1 MSDTQVL
8 DTATRDDF
16 DRWIELA
23 AEVEYL
29 FGPMCSEPEFRSAL
43 EESIEQGRAWCVK
56 GCNADCGSTLCGG
69 IIVEPEENKIA
80 WLAVA
85 KDCRGL
91 GIGRLLL
98 NAALQALDTSRDI
111 PVQTFAAEHP
121 DGVPARTLYLSAGFS
136 DLAAAEPTPTG
147 VPTVVMVRPGDSNE

>member
-8 DTATRDDF
+8 DTASRNDF
-16 DRWIELA
+16 DSWIELA
-23 AEVEYL
+23 AEVEHL
-29 FGPMCSEPEFRSAL
+29 FGPMCSEPEFRSSL
-43 EESIEQGRAWCVK
+43 EESIEQGRAWCVR
-56 GCNADCGSTLCGG
+56 GCDVDRGSTLCGG

-111 PVQTFAAEHP
+111 PVRTFAAEHP
-121 DGVPARTLYLSAGFS
+121 DGVPARTLYLSAGFR
-136 DLAAAEPTPTG
+136 DLADAELTSSG
-147 VPTVVMVRPGDSNE
+147 VTTVNMVRPGDSSE